1 MNAQSSMAQTART
14 MQTKKGIMWQ
24 EIDWKAAESY
34 VSRLQIRIVKAVQ
47 AEKWRLV
54 KRLQKL
60 ICNLFYAMALAVRRI
75 VTNFDVK

>member
-47 AEKWRLV
+47 AEKWRHA
-54 KRLQKL
+54 KNSRSS
-60 ICNLFYAMALAVRRI
+60 Y
-75 VTNFDVK
+75 VTYFMQWHSL